1 MTPSLASVGANLPKL
16 EIGAGEH
23 PCEGGFIHNDVAAY
37 PHIEWVGDGS
47 QLPSVKSESLAY
59 VRAAHVLEHFSPW
72 EAITALCE
80 WRRVLVTDGILELAL
95 PNGELLVS
103 LWATGQLP
111 YANLIRDL
119 LGLPPPEVMIPTERD
134 VRRQFGTHGWSTE
147 FRKYIYAQTAFL
159 PCGKIETAQ
168 SHRWAYAPR
177 EMERLLAEFGFHRI
191 HVKIDGTA
199 LHIWASKETARPMV
213 GFEAVKRAFR
223 GEAIAP
229 GED

>member
-1 MTPSLASVGANLPKL
+1 MSEYAQPIVKL

-23 PCEGGFIHNDVAAY
+23 PCEGGFIHNDLAAY
-37 PHIEWVGDGS
+37 PHIELVGDAAELP
-47 QLPSVKSESLAY
+47 LPSDSLHFI
-59 VRAAHVLEHFSPW
+59 RAMHVFEHFSPFN
-72 EAITALCE
+72 ATCTLRE
-80 WRRVLVTDGILELAL
+80 WRRLLVPEGVLELAL

-119 LGLPPPEVMIPTERD
+119 LGLPPPEVLIPPEREA
-134 VRRQFGTHGWSTE
+134 RRQFATHGWSTE

-177 EMERLLAEFGFHRI
+177 EMERLLSEFGFHRI

-199 LHIWASKETARPMV
+199 LHIWASKEAIRPMV
-213 GFEAVKRAFR
+213 GFEQIKSVFR

-229 GED
+229 GE